1 MYWTYVR
8 SLRIILNLSNDVTTL
23 ILDLNY
29 LTAHI
34 LGLHLNYVTAY
45 LFVRNDITAHILN
58 LNDVTAQILD
68 LHYLTAHISLRNP
81 KHINSWK
88 FFECRVTFFRQIVLQ
103 NLQRKYLRFSETDIL
118 NLNYLTEHMFRQNY
132 ITAHILVSILKCSLF
147 LSSHYPHSLPI
158 YLITMILLTNL
169 TGLLGP

>member
-8 SLRIILNLSNDVTTL
+8 PLRIILNLSNDVTTL

-45 LFVRNDITAHILN
+45 LFVRNDITADILN
-58 LNDVTAQILD
+58 LNDVTARID
-68 LHYLTAHISLRNP
+68 V
-81 KHINSWK
+81 NSWK
-88 FFECRVTFFRQIVLQ
+88 FFERGVTFFSQIVLQ
-103 NLQRKYLRFSETDIL
+103 NLQRKYLGFSETDIL
-118 NLNYLTEHMFRQNY
+118 NLNYVTEHMFRQNY

-147 LSSHYPHSLPI
+147 LSRHYPHSLPI

-169 TGLLGP
+169 TDLFGP

>member
-8 SLRIILNLSNDVTTL
+8 PLRIILNLSNDVTTP

-45 LFVRNDITAHILN
+45 MFVRNDITADELN
-58 LNDVTAQILD
+58 LNDVSARID
-68 LHYLTAHISLRNP
+68 V
-81 KHINSWK
+81 NSWK
-88 FFECRVTFFRQIVLQ
+88 FFERGVTFFSQIVLQ
-103 NLQRKYLRFSETDIL
+103 NLQRKYLGFSETDIL
-118 NLNYLTEHMFRQNY
+118 NLNYVTEHMFRQNY

-169 TGLLGP
+169 TDLFGP

>member
-8 SLRIILNLSNDVTTL
+8 PLRIILNLSNDVTTL

-29 LTAHI
+29 LTVHI
-34 LGLHLNYVTAY
+34 LGLHLNYITAY
-45 LFVRNDITAHILN
+45 LFVRNDITPHVLN
-58 LNDVTAQILD
+58 LNDVTARID
-68 LHYLTAHISLRNP
+68 V
-81 KHINSWK
+81 NSWK
-88 FFECRVTFFRQIVLQ
+88 FFEGGVTFFSQIVLQ
-103 NLQRKYLRFSETDIL
+103 NLQRKYLGFSETDIL
-118 NLNYLTEHMFRQNY
+118 NLNYVTEHMFRQNY

-158 YLITMILLTNL
+158 YLITMISLTNV

>member
-8 SLRIILNLSNDVTTL
+8 PLSITLNLSNDVTTL

-45 LFVRNDITAHILN
+45 LFVRNDITADILN
-58 LNDVTAQILD
+58 LNDVTAQID
-68 LHYLTAHISLRNP
+68 V
-81 KHINSWK
+81 NSWK
-88 FFECRVTFFRQIVLQ
+88 FFERRVTFFSQIVLQ
-103 NLQRKYLRFSETDIL
+103 NLQRKYLGFSETDIL
-118 NLNYLTEHMFRQNY
+118 NLNYVTEHMFRQTY

-169 TGLLGP
+169 TGLFGP